1 MRINH
6 GYKINRMV
14 GALRIIFVLINTRI
28 RQMAPPSDLGQRR
41 VTGIVDAP
49 LEHVVCLGGG
59 SYWAAVHLLLGPCG
73 PLLYL
78 APGL

>member
-1 MRINH
+1 
-6 GYKINRMV
+6 MV

-59 SYWAAVHLLLGPCG
+59 SYWAAVHLLLGRG
-73 PLLYL
+73 PLLGYKIGPSTL
-78 APGL
+78 YSAAAAL